1 MAIEYMIEYELNKQ
15 VDFRFPH
22 SKVKKVFW
30 RLNQVLKL
38 RGKKSVS
45 IALVGESAI
54 KKLNFAYRGKNKV
67 TDVLSF
73 AIQENRGKECFCG
86 EIIICIPQLKK
97 QAKLYHK
104 SINEEL
110 LLLLTHGFLHLLG
123 YDHEKDGEAKV
134 MESLERKI
142 LNY

>member
-1 MAIEYMIEYELNKQ
+1 MIEYELNKQ
-15 VDFRFPH
+15 VNFRFPH
-22 SKVKKVFW
+22 LKVKKVFSH
-30 RLNQVLKL
+30 LSQVLKL
-38 RGKKSVS
+38 RGKQTVS

-54 KKLNFAYRGKNKV
+54 KKLNSAYRGKNKV

-73 AIQENRGKECFCG
+73 AVQESLGKEFFCG
-86 EIIICIPQLKK
+86 EIIICVPQLRK
-97 QAKLYHK
+97 QAKLYNK

-123 YDHEKDGEAKV
+123 YDHENEKEAKE
-134 MESLERKI
+134 MEALERKI